1 MLLNTI
7 KEERNEYICPF
18 HASLLKVM
26 DEYYKIDSKKNHLME
41 PFQTFGI
48 KKNRI
53 PSKTNKLK
61 ILYVTFLR
69 YPNTGG
75 LSNYITSLKT
85 GFEKYG
91 HDVDVISPTQM
102 TAVHLEQDIPQAAEH
117 ARDFL
122 LQRYGTV
129 NEKIIKNTSFM
140 NVYKSFLRGRGLE
153 QYDVFH
159 AQDLFSAF
167 LLGQLNLEYKKPL
180 FFTPH
185 GHFTKSRLK
194 FDKIKK
200 GSIEEVYFSEI
211 EKQGIRASDQI
222 ITISNSFH
230 SPLKEYGAKI
240 EQLVTVHTG
249 IHFHQASKPKQEYD
263 DNLVISCVS
272 RLSPRK
278 GHDIFLKALSQI
290 QQDLSNVEIWIVG
303 DGVMRER
310 LEDQVLQLGLD
321 NIRFFGRRTDIPE
334 ILSSSAIYVLP
345 TINDNFPISIIEAMF
360 SRQAIVTTNCGGI
373 PEMIQNGKTG
383 IICEPGNVQ
392 QLSDALKLLLANKS
406 LRERL
411 GRNAQEY
418 SRQHLTQ
425 GGMISKI
432 ERIYHSFISDM

>member
-1 MLLNTI
+1 
-7 KEERNEYICPF
+7 
-18 HASLLKVM
+18 M

-53 PSKTNKLK
+53 PSKIKKLK

-102 TAVHLEQDIPQAAEH
+102 TAVHLEQDIPRAAEH

-129 NEKIIKNTSFM
+129 NEKIIKNTSYM
-140 NVYKSFLRGRGLE
+140 NVYKSFLRGRSLE

-159 AQDLFSAF
+159 AQDLFSVF

-211 EKQGIRASDQI
+211 EKQGIKASDQI

-249 IHFHQASKPKQEYD
+249 IHFHQASIPKQEYN

-278 GHDIFLKALSQI
+278 GHDILLKALSQI

-432 ERIYHSFISDM
+432 ERIYHSFISNM

>member
-1 MLLNTI
+1 
-7 KEERNEYICPF
+7 
-18 HASLLKVM
+18 M

-53 PSKTNKLK
+53 PSKTKKLK

-102 TAVHLEQDIPQAAEH
+102 TAVHLEQDIPRAAEH

-129 NEKIIKNTSFM
+129 NEKIIKNTSYM
-140 NVYKSFLRGRGLE
+140 NVYKSFLRGRSLE

-159 AQDLFSAF
+159 AQDLFSVF

-249 IHFHQASKPKQEYD
+249 IHFHQASILKQEYN

-278 GHDIFLKALSQI
+278 GHDILLKALSQI
-290 QQDLSNVEIWIVG
+290 QRDLSNVEIWIVG

-321 NIRFFGRRTDIPE
+321 NVRFFGRRTDISE
-334 ILSSSAIYVLP
+334 ILSSSTIYVLP

-373 PEMIQNGKTG
+373 SEMIQNGKTG

-406 LRERL
+406 LRECL

>member
-53 PSKTNKLK
+53 PSKTKKLK

-102 TAVHLEQDIPQAAEH
+102 TAVHLEQDIPRAAEH

-129 NEKIIKNTSFM
+129 NEKIIKNTSYM
-140 NVYKSFLRGRGLE
+140 NVYKSFLRGRSLE

-159 AQDLFSAF
+159 AQDLFSVF

-249 IHFHQASKPKQEYD
+249 IHFHQASILKQEYN

-278 GHDIFLKALSQI
+278 GHDILLKALSQI
-290 QQDLSNVEIWIVG
+290 QRDLSNVEIWIVG

-321 NIRFFGRRTDIPE
+321 NVRFFGRRTDISE
-334 ILSSSAIYVLP
+334 ILSSSTIYVLP

-406 LRERL
+406 LRECL

>member
-53 PSKTNKLK
+53 PSKTKKLK

-102 TAVHLEQDIPQAAEH
+102 TAVHLEQDIPRAAEH

-129 NEKIIKNTSFM
+129 NEKIIKNTSYM
-140 NVYKSFLRGRGLE
+140 NVYKSFLRGRSLE

-159 AQDLFSAF
+159 AQDLFSVF

-249 IHFHQASKPKQEYD
+249 IHFHQASILKQEYN

-278 GHDIFLKALSQI
+278 GHDILLKALSQI
-290 QQDLSNVEIWIVG
+290 QRDLSNVEIWIVG

-321 NIRFFGRRTDIPE
+321 NVRFFGRRTDISE
-334 ILSSSAIYVLP
+334 ILSSSTIYVLP

-373 PEMIQNGKTG
+373 SEMIQNGKTG

-406 LRERL
+406 LRECL

>member
-1 MLLNTI
+1 MLLNTT
-7 KEERNEYICPF
+7 KEEQNECICPF
-18 HASLLKVM
+18 HASLLKIM
-26 DEYYKIDSKKNHLME
+26 DEFYQIDSKMNHVIK

-48 KKNRI
+48 KKDNI
-53 PSKTNKLK
+53 PSKTRKLK
-61 ILYVTFLR
+61 ILYVTFLK

-102 TAVHLEQDIPQAAEH
+102 TSVHLEQDIPQAAEH
-117 ARDFL
+117 ARDFM

-129 NEKIIKNTSFM
+129 NEKIIKNTSFL
-140 NVYKSFLRGRGLE
+140 NVFKSFLRERSLE

-159 AQDLFSAF
+159 AQDLFAVF

-230 SPLKEYGAKI
+230 SPLEEYGAKT
-240 EQLVTVHTG
+240 EQLITVHTG
-249 IHFHQASKPKQEYD
+249 IHFHPPSISKEKCN
-263 DNLVISCVS
+263 DNVVISCVS

-278 GHDIFLKALSQI
+278 GHDIFLKALSRI
-290 QQDLSNVEIWIVG
+290 RQDLSNVEVWIVG

-310 LEDQVLQLGLD
+310 LENQVLQLGLD
-321 NIRFFGRRTDIPE
+321 NIKFFGRRTDIPE
-334 ILSSSAIYVLP
+334 ILSSSEIYVLP
-345 TINDNFPISIIEAMF
+345 TINDNFPISVIEAML
-360 SRQAIVTTNCGGI
+360 SRQAIITTNCGGI

-383 IICEPGNVQ
+383 IICDPGNVQ
-392 QLSDALKLLLANKS
+392 QLSDALKLLLTNKG
-406 LRERL
+406 LRETL
-411 GRNAQEY
+411 GREAQTY

-425 GGMISKI
+425 DVMVSKI
-432 ERIYHSFISDM
+432 EKIYQSFMSDM

>member
-53 PSKTNKLK
+53 PSKIKKLK

-102 TAVHLEQDIPQAAEH
+102 TAVHLEQDIPRAAEH

-129 NEKIIKNTSFM
+129 NEKIIKNTSYM
-140 NVYKSFLRGRGLE
+140 NVYKSFLRGRSLE

-159 AQDLFSAF
+159 AQDLFSVF

-211 EKQGIRASDQI
+211 EKQGIKASDQI

-249 IHFHQASKPKQEYD
+249 IHFHQASIPKQEYN

-278 GHDIFLKALSQI
+278 GHDILLKALSQI

-432 ERIYHSFISDM
+432 ERIYHSFISNM

>member
-1 MLLNTI
+1 
-7 KEERNEYICPF
+7 
-18 HASLLKVM
+18 M
-26 DEYYKIDSKKNHLME
+26 DEYYKIDSKKNYLLE

-53 PSKTNKLK
+53 PSKTNKLN

-140 NVYKSFLRGRGLE
+140 NVYKSFLRGRSLE

-167 LLGQLNLEYKKPL
+167 LLGQLNLEYEKPL

-249 IHFHQASKPKQEYD
+249 IHFQQASIPKQEYD

-432 ERIYHSFISDM
+432 ERIYHSFIRDM

>member
-1 MLLNTI
+1 MILNTT
-7 KEERNEYICPF
+7 KEERNEFIYPF
-18 HASLLKVM
+18 HVSLLKVM
-26 DEYYKIDSKKNHLME
+26 DEYYQIDHNYIIE

-48 KKNRI
+48 KKDSIFTENR
-53 PSKTNKLK
+53 KLK
-61 ILYVTFLR
+61 ILYVTFLK

-75 LSNYITSLKT
+75 LSNYITTLKT
-85 GFEKYG
+85 GFERYD

-102 TAVHLEQDIPQAAEH
+102 TAVHLEQDIPKAAEC
-117 ARDFL
+117 ARDFM

-129 NEKIIKNTSFM
+129 NEKIIKNTSFL
-140 NVYKSFLRGRGLE
+140 NVFKSFLRERSLE

-167 LLGQLNLEYKKPL
+167 LLAQLNLEYKKPL

-211 EKQGIRASDQI
+211 EKQGIKAADQI

-230 SPLKEYGAKI
+230 PPLKEYGAKT
-240 EQLVTVHTG
+240 EQLITVHTG
-249 IHFHQASKPKQEYD
+249 IHFQQDFISKLKCNN
-263 DNLVISCVS
+263 NLVISCVS

-278 GHDIFLKALSQI
+278 GHDILLKALSQV
-290 QQDLSNVEIWIVG
+290 QQDVSHVEVWIVG
-303 DGVMRER
+303 DGVMREK
-310 LEDQVLQLGLD
+310 LENQVIQLGLD
-321 NIRFFGRRTDIPE
+321 NIRFFGRRTDIPA
-334 ILSSSAIYVLP
+334 ILASSAIYVLP

-360 SRQAIVTTNCGGI
+360 SRQAIITTNCGGI
-373 PEMIQNGKTG
+373 PEMIQNGITG

-392 QLSDALKLLLANKS
+392 QLVDALELLLTNKD
-406 LRERL
+406 LREQL
-411 GRNAQEY
+411 GREAEAY

-425 GGMISKI
+425 DVMVSKI
-432 ERIYHSFISDM
+432 ERIYYSFMGNM

>member
-1 MLLNTI
+1 
-7 KEERNEYICPF
+7 
-18 HASLLKVM
+18 M

-180 FFTPH
+180 FLH
-185 GHFTKSRLK
+185 RM
-194 FDKIKK
+194 
-200 GSIEEVYFSEI
+200 
-211 EKQGIRASDQI
+211 
-222 ITISNSFH
+222 
-230 SPLKEYGAKI
+230 
-240 EQLVTVHTG
+240 
-249 IHFHQASKPKQEYD
+249 
-263 DNLVISCVS
+263 
-272 RLSPRK
+272 
-278 GHDIFLKALSQI
+278 DILQKA
-290 QQDLSNVEIWIVG
+290 G
-303 DGVMRER
+303 
-310 LEDQVLQLGLD
+310 
-321 NIRFFGRRTDIPE
+321 
-334 ILSSSAIYVLP
+334 
-345 TINDNFPISIIEAMF
+345 
-360 SRQAIVTTNCGGI
+360 
-373 PEMIQNGKTG
+373 
-383 IICEPGNVQ
+383 
-392 QLSDALKLLLANKS
+392 
-406 LRERL
+406 
-411 GRNAQEY
+411 
-418 SRQHLTQ
+418 
-425 GGMISKI
+425 
-432 ERIYHSFISDM
+432 